1 MAQLLDL
8 TCLGD
13 ANFQGQRI
21 DCSGEL
27 YIQGNQIGSLREMY
41 PVGAVYF
48 TTNDSMPTIFGNMGS
63 WTPMGTITIG
73 SYTVRGFKRTA

>member
-27 YIQGNQIGSLREMY
+27 YIQGNQVGSLREMY
-41 PVGAVYF
+41 PVGAIYMTV
-48 TTNDSMPTIFGNMGS
+48 NSSIPSIFGNMG
-63 WTPMGTITIG
+63 
-73 SYTVRGFKRTA
+73 K